1 MTLRDTLVLTNR
13 SLTKWLRNPAAIMPA
28 LFMSVFWLA
37 LFGSSFN
44 PTNLVSSSIG
54 SSQLPPGV
62 VSQISSGIQAEMF
75 GGATTYITFLVA
87 GVIALV
93 VVINLGF
100 GGIDIVLDRQL
111 GFLNTLLVAPISR
124 TSIFFSGVWQNFTKA
139 MVLALA
145 TFIIGL
151 ILPDGLRL
159 ASGFGLLS
167 FVGVFGAIA
176 LLTFGFCSAFTAVA
190 FSVKSID
197 SLVGIVNFL
206 VFPLVF
212 ASSAI
217 FPSSSFPDWLKW
229 VAQVNPVSKA
239 CEAVRL
245 LIIDGSLTSSEL
257 STLEGDLAYLMVF
270 AIVLTLLGLFVGRRA
285 LAPK

>member
-1 MTLRDTLVLTNR
+1 MSVRDTLVLTNR
-13 SLTKWLRNPAAIMPA
+13 SLTKWVRNPAAIMPA

-54 SSQLPPGV
+54 SQLPPNV
-62 VSQISSGIQAEMF
+62 VSQINSQIQAQMF
-75 GGATTYITFLVA
+75 GGASTYITYLVA

-111 GFLNTLLVAPISR
+111 GFLNTLLVAPVSR

-151 ILPDGLRL
+151 ILPDGLKL
-159 ASGFGLLS
+159 ASGFGPLS
-167 FVGVFGAIA
+167 FVEVFVAVA

-229 VAQVNPVSKA
+229 IAEVNPVSKA
-239 CEAVRL
+239 AEAVRL
-245 LIIDGSLTSSEL
+245 LIIDGSLSSSEL
-257 STLEGDLAYLMVF
+257 STLEGDLVYLLAF
-270 AIVLTLLGLFVGRRA
+270 AVILTLLGVYVGRRA